1 MSDARVSKSFACVL
15 SVCVRVVSSSM
26 EHEGPGLGV
35 YVYACQARWQYAVVR
50 AQMRRREGD
59 AREGAR
65 GVVEG

>member
-1 MSDARVSKSFACVL
+1 MD
-15 SVCVRVVSSSM
+15 
-26 EHEGPGLGV
+26 HEGPGR
-35 YVYACQARWQYAVVR
+35 VYAYALRVGNVCSGQVRWQYAVVR